1 MNKRFYLFFKLLF
14 LLSISFD
21 YSIKAEH
28 IHGLHCG
35 HAASIWSNIESPSQ
49 RYAPDRAVDIQH
61 FDLDVTPDFKNRRV
75 SGTATFT
82 FQPILKPLGQ
92 LRLDAHDLEI
102 HTVIGSTEIAAWQN
116 TDRALIV
123 TFAKPI
129 APTSQAKLTV
139 TYEAEPKKGLYFR
152 TPEMGYDPG
161 DTHIWTQGEPIEARH
176 WFPCF
181 DAPNEFFTSTM
192 TCRVPD
198 GMTAL
203 SNGHKVSDAVDE
215 KTKLRVIKW
224 SQEKPHVNYLITLVA
239 GYFKRLEEKHGDL
252 SMSFWTAPSDFANAA
267 NSFRYTKECME
278 YFEAEIGVP
287 YPWAKYDQVTV
298 QDFHWGGME
307 NTSIST
313 LNASTLFSSETENI
327 RSSQGLMA
335 HELAHQWFGDLVT
348 CKDWSQLWLNE
359 GFATYY
365 THLFAGHKDG
375 IDEFRYS
382 LYRDQKRLTS
392 RSNDTAPMV
401 NRDYQVPEDMFR
413 KYGFLSYTKGSWI
426 LHMLRSQL
434 GPDLFRKC
442 VKTYLER
449 HRHGNVVTEDLRSI
463 IEEHSGRSFDR
474 FFDQYVFHAH
484 HPELNIAYAWD
495 EKSKLAKIRVQQTQ
509 KIGDNVLLFHVPLP
523 VRFKVDGQ
531 AVNHALPIT
540 KLAEDYYFPL
550 AKAPQIVR
558 IDPDLTLLAKITFA
572 PPTGQLHAQLAD
584 ATDALGRQQAVELL
598 AKRKD
603 KTSVEK
609 LTHVLRNDSFY
620 GVRIAA
626 SRALRGIATDAA
638 YEALA
643 GSTDQPNAKVR
654 SQVVSDIASQ
664 PKTGTLPHLKRI
676 LDNEKNPA
684 IRAQIVSRLA
694 GHEDRQAN
702 RLINQ
707 ALGQASFRNQ
717 IADAAISALRK
728 QDKPGNIN
736 KIRAALENNKAKFTT
751 RGYANALRAVAFL
764 GRNHRNKTELRE
776 FFAGHI
782 HNPKRRVAL
791 AAIES
796 LGQLGDPRA
805 IAALEKFTANA
816 EGDPYRRAAEQ
827 AIEKIRAARKPSDD
841 YKNLRKEVADLKQ
854 SNSKLTKELT
864 DLKKRFDAAL
874 KTSQPAEKK

>member
-1 MNKRFYLFFKLLF
+1 MKQTTLFFATAV
-14 LLSISFD
+14 LSLGIVRLA
-21 YSIKAEH
+21 KAEH
-28 IHGLHCG
+28 VHGLQCG
-35 HAASIWSNIESPSQ
+35 HAASIWASIDSPSQ

-61 FDLDVTPDFKNRRV
+61 FDLDVTPDFNNRRV
-75 SGTATFT
+75 TGTATFT

-102 HTVIGSTEIAAWQN
+102 HAVTGSADIAAWRN

-129 APTSQAKLTV
+129 APTTQAKLTV

-161 DTHIWTQGEPIEARH
+161 DTHIWTQGESIEARH

-192 TCRVPD
+192 TCRVPKE
-198 GMTAL
+198 MVVL
-203 SNGHKVSDAVDE
+203 SNGRKVSDAVDE
-215 KTKLRVIKW
+215 ETKLRVVKW
-224 SQEKPHVNYLITLVA
+224 SQDKPHVNYLITLVA
-239 GYFKRLEEKHGDL
+239 GHFKRLEDKHGDL

-278 YFEAEIGVP
+278 YFEKEIGVP

-375 IDEFRYS
+375 IDEMRYG
-382 LYRDQKRLTS
+382 LYRDRKSLTS
-392 RSNDTAPMV
+392 RNGDNTAMV
-401 NRDYQVPEDMFR
+401 NRKYDTPMEMFR
-413 KYGFLSYTKGSWI
+413 KYGFLSYGKGSWV

-434 GPDLFRKC
+434 GPELFRKC

-484 HPELNIAYAWD
+484 HPELKISYAWD
-495 EKSKLAKIRVQQTQ
+495 EKTKLAKLGIKQEQ
-509 KIGDNVLLFHVPLP
+509 KVDTNVLLFHVRLP
-523 VRFKVDGQ
+523 VRFTVDGQ
-531 AVNHALPIT
+531 ALDRSVHVT
-540 KLAEDYYFPL
+540 QAEEDFYFRL
-550 AKAPQIVR
+550 AKAPSIVR
-558 IDPDLTLLAKITFA
+558 IDPGVTLLARLSFT
-572 PPTGQLHAQLAD
+572 PPTALLHAQLAD
-584 ATDALGRQQAVELL
+584 ETDALGRLQAVEML

-603 KTSVEK
+603 KTTLEK
-609 LTHVLRNDSFY
+609 LKHALQNDTFY
-620 GVRIAA
+620 AVRIAA
-626 SRALRGIATDAA
+626 SKALRGIGGDD
-638 YEALA
+638 ALA
-643 GSTDQPNAKVR
+643 ALIDSTDQPNAKVR
-654 SQVVSDIASQ
+654 QQVISSIASQ
-664 PKTGTLPHLKRI
+664 YKPAALAALKQSVA
-676 LDNEKNPA
+676 NEKNPA
-684 IRAQIVSRLA
+684 IRARAIGGLT
-694 GHEDRQAN
+694 GHNDKQA
-702 RLINQ
+702 RKLIDA
-707 ALGQASFRNQ
+707 ALGSDTFRHQ
-717 IADAAISALRK
+717 LADAAVSALRK
-728 QDKPGNIN
+728 QDRPANIA
-736 KIRAALENNKAKFTT
+736 KIRDAMENDGAKFTT
-751 RGYANALRAVAFL
+751 RGYAGALGALGHL
-764 GRNHRNKTELRE
+764 GRNQKNKAKLRE
-776 FFAGHI
+776 FLVGHV
-782 HNPKRRVAL
+782 NSPKRRVAL
-791 AAIES
+791 GAIDA

-805 IAALEKFTANA
+805 ISVLEKLTGAA
-816 EGDPYRRAAEQ
+816 EDDPARKAAEQ
-827 AIEKIRAARKPSDD
+827 AIEKLRAARKPADD
-841 YKNLRKEVADLKQ
+841 YKNLRKEVTNLKQ
-854 SNSKLTKELT
+854 ANSKLTKELG
-864 DLKKRFDAAL
+864 DLKKRFDA
-874 KTSQPAEKK
+874 T

>member
-35 HAASIWSNIESPSQ
+35 HAASIWSSIDSPSQ

-92 LRLDAHDLEI
+92 LRLDARDLEI
-102 HTVIGSTEIAAWQN
+102 HTVTGSTEIAAWQN

-203 SNGHKVSDAVDE
+203 SNGRKVSDAVDE

-484 HPELNIAYAWD
+484 HPELKIAYAWD
-495 EKSKLAKIRVQQTQ
+495 EKFKLAKISVQQTQ

-531 AVNHALPIT
+531 AVNHTLPIT
-540 KLAEDYYFPL
+540 KLVEDYYFPL

-572 PPTGQLHAQLAD
+572 PPTAQLHAQLAD

-664 PKTGTLPHLKRI
+664 TKPGTLPHLKLI

-728 QDKPGNIN
+728 QDKPGNIT

-827 AIEKIRAARKPSDD
+827 AIEKIRAARKPADD

-874 KTSQPAEKK
+874 KTSQPAENK